1 MAEIKVTPSVLRS
14 KADELQNG
22 VRNLSQKMEELHEKE
37 AQLSTMWHN
46 SMKKQR
52 QERQKL
58 HNRDFL
64 KKIFLMRKGK

>member
-37 AQLSTMWHN
+37 AQLSTMWQGSAKESFHN
-46 SMKKQR
+46 AFMTSYD
-52 QERQKL
+52 EW
-58 HNRDFL
+58 
-64 KKIFLMRKGK
+64 KIIWMEIF